1 MKTIKKIAAILL
13 SITMVAVPSVFPA
26 EAYSS
31 KAETQEI
38 APTPLTSLTLKAFK
52 KTTPKISLSD
62 NSGNDYYYY
71 SYYTKAITWQPI
83 NHAMIYYIYQKNEK
97 GKFAQVATTFDTSYY
112 PNNEG
117 VYAIRAVSFD
127 FSDKI
132 AYSRY
137 SNEVTVDYPDYYLDN
152 DYYEEEAVEEEKVAD
167 DEGYTTASASINA
180 VASISPM
187 PTASYDYN
195 TEEYTSSNE
204 SGYKSVVNNP
214 LSTFSADVYT
224 ASYANLRRLINDGS
238 AIPEDAVRI
247 EEMLNYFD
255 YSSYKEPTGNKPFSI
270 NTELS
275 DCPWNKNSK
284 LLMVGING
292 KDIPQAEIPASNLVF
307 LVDTSGSMYSSDK
320 LELVKKCFNILTK
333 QLTSKDRISIVTYSG
348 FEKVILQGAKG
359 NQIKTVSTLTK
370 NLVAD
375 GCTNGES
382 GIQTAYAIA
391 QKYYIKGGNNRIIL
405 ATDGDLNV
413 GISDPDELKALVEE
427 KRQSGI
433 NLSVLGF
440 GTGNIK
446 DDNMEVL
453 ADNGNGSY
461 HYIDSPTEA
470 WKVLSEERTSTL
482 FTIAKDVK
490 LQVEF
495 NSQYVKGYRLIGY
508 DNRRL
513 ENDDFTDDTKDAGDI
528 GAGCTV
534 TALYEIVPADSK
546 TNINSSDLKYQTSS
560 GVSNGEW
567 LTVNVRYKDPDGTT
581 SQLISKTVNGKSYS
595 SEMSSDMKFACAVT
609 EFGLILKNSDYKGT
623 SSIDSV
629 KNLLKSSKV
638 SADSYKKE
646 FSTLVELYDVNNA

>member
-214 LSTFSADVYT
+214 LSTFSADVDT